1 MNKVRELVITTI
13 TPNGSATLPF
23 VIPSEA
29 EGSAVQYFGPNEFVI
44 PIEAQWRDLLLF
56 PFQPRIS

>member
-1 MNKVRELVITTI
+1 MAIILEMKNAFCPATALH
-13 TPNGSATLPF
+13 GSTVLPF

-44 PIEAQWRDLLLF
+44 PTCG
-56 PFQPRIS
+56 